1 MNPEQSHSSN
11 PHSQI
16 TGLILAGGQGRRMG
30 RVDKGL
36 QLLQGRRMV
45 DHVYQRLSPQVGGIV
60 ISANQNQDAYR
71 SFGVRVVSDIVS
83 AAPGDD
89 RGAGPLAGLH
99 AGLSVSK
106 RPLLLSVPC
115 DTPFIPADLVA
126 RLHTQLEQA
135 GAQIAVVRE
144 RKFALPVAP
153 NRLPEEPLPND
164 APMSA
169 PLPCCTST
177 KPIIAMAATICNTT
191 NRFIQICIQEL
202 QDIQ

>member
-1 MNPEQSHSSN
+1 MNPEQSRSSN

-45 DHVYQRLSPQVGGIV
+45 DHVYQRLSPQVAGIV

-83 AAPGDD
+83 ATPGDD

-106 RPLLLSVPC
+106 RPLLLSVWNVGC
-115 DTPFIPADLVA
+115 ILNLGHICKSLLNKHW
-126 RLHTQLEQA
+126 R
-135 GAQIAVVRE
+135 GVR
-144 RKFALPVAP
+144 FYSP
-153 NRLPEEPLPND
+153 D
-164 APMSA
+164 
-169 PLPCCTST
+169 
-177 KPIIAMAATICNTT
+177 INTY
-191 NRFIQICIQEL
+191 FSCV
-202 QDIQ
+202 

>member
-36 QLLQGRRMV
+36 QLLQGQRMV

-83 AAPGDD
+83 AAP
-89 RGAGPLAGLH
+89 AM
-99 AGLSVSK
+99 
-106 RPLLLSVPC
+106 
-115 DTPFIPADLVA
+115 I
-126 RLHTQLEQA
+126 
-135 GAQIAVVRE
+135 
-144 RKFALPVAP
+144 VAP
-153 NRLPEEPLPND
+153 GRWPDCMPGCQCPN
-164 APMSA
+164 AR
-169 PLPCCTST
+169 CC
-177 KPIIAMAATICNTT
+177 
-191 NRFIQICIQEL
+191 
-202 QDIQ
+202 